1 MRISNNGQ
9 KRRGLIVCAGILLVI
24 AVWLAGQIAGRT
36 GVTDPRVRIVP
47 VTTTEAAR
55 SKQQQHYQVVQ
66 RVMEGE
72 VAATAERVQEATGL
86 ALAASLL
93 VASEL
98 GQGRA
103 PASVDQLA
111 TALLQRGMLPG
122 FSSGQ
127 QPGTVVTSHGTFAI
141 RYRRT
146 PIGIEVV
153 SLGNKREAG
162 PAILIR
168 MPGDERENESGIWL
182 AQSLDEVAIPRPFA
196 PSAEVIAVGWTPD
209 ALPPIQ

>member
-1 MRISNNGQ
+1 MRIKSIGQ
-9 KRRGLIVCAGILLVI
+9 KTPGLIVCAGILLVI

-36 GVTDPRVRIVP
+36 GVTDPRVRMVS
-47 VTTTEAAR
+47 VTTAEVAR
-55 SKQQQHYQVVQ
+55 SKQQQRYQAVQ

-72 VAATAERVQEATGL
+72 VATTAERVQEATGL

-103 PASVDQLA
+103 PASADHLA
-111 TALLQRGMLPG
+111 AALLQRGMLPG

-127 QPGTVVTSHGTFAI
+127 QPGAVVTSHGTFVI
-141 RYRRT
+141 RYRRA

-153 SLGNKREAG
+153 SLGNNREAG

-168 MPGDERENESGIWL
+168 MPGDERENDSGIWL
-182 AQSLDEVAIPRPFA
+182 TQSLDEIAIPRPFA
-196 PSAEVIAVGWTPD
+196 SSAEVIAAGWTPD